1 MRQGKIACGVFAAT
15 VAGLLG
21 GCVPPPAVRPPITQG
36 QTTVKSIMQD
46 VDGYE
51 SRHFS
56 SFALPAEV
64 RNAVVNMDS
73 SPAGFGRM
81 VMDVRTKNRKIG
93 STDVAEF
100 DGHWVVENQGNGMMR
115 SVETM
120 SANGIAVNMT
130 LNLTYRN
137 IVNLRS
143 QFVQLDQTYAPR
155 IVQTTA
161 VSHFD
166 AVPSGYSQLS
176 YGLTEIYEGLPSVA
190 VDSQTKCTFGA
201 AFNAAD
207 LNPNIGGSARN
218 LDCEF
223 INRNGVTTSRMH
235 YAYLDKYGIAI
246 LLDRENSTAHI
257 TFAITGFSAS

>member
-1 MRQGKIACGVFAAT
+1 MRLGKIAGGIFATTT
-15 VAGLLG
+15 VLLG
-21 GCVPPPAVRPPITQG
+21 GCVPPPAVRPPGTQG

-46 VDGYE
+46 TDGYA
-51 SRHFS
+51 SRQFTPS
-56 SFALPAEV
+56 MLPAEA
-64 RNAVVNMDS
+64 RNAIVNMDA

-81 VMDVRTKNRKIG
+81 VVEVQSTSRKVG
-93 STDVAEF
+93 STDVVEF

-120 SANGIAVNMT
+120 SANGIPVSMT

-143 QFVQLDQTYAPR
+143 QLVRLDQTYAPR

-166 AVPSGYSQLS
+166 AVPSGLGQLS
-176 YGLTEIYEGLPSVA
+176 YAFTEIYEGLPRASADAQV
-190 VDSQTKCTFGA
+190 KCTFGA
-201 AFNAAD
+201 AFSAAD
-207 LNPNIGGSARN
+207 LNPKVTGSARG

-235 YAYLDKYGIAI
+235 YAYLDKYGIAM
-246 LLDRENSTAHI
+246 LLDRESATAHI
-257 TFAITGFSAS
+257 TFKITGFNAS